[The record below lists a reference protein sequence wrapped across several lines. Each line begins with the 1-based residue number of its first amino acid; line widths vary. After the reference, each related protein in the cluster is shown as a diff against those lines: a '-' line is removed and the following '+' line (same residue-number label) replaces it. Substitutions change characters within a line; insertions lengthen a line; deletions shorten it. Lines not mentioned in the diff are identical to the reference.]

1 MADVQKEN
9 GYTAIAHELLEAICK
24 SGFTAT
30 EMKVILAIARYTYGF
45 HKTEAEIS
53 LGTIADFIKYK
64 DRAGISRAVTRL
76 MRMKVIQLVGK
87 NGQARVLKLNKDY
100 DLWETSCCQN
110 DNCCRNDNS
119 TVAKMTTPKPDFSEE
134 FESLWKIYPRK
145 KGRNAI
151 SKKTMKELEK
161 AGFETLKKAIE
172 NYKEEIRRNHTDEQ
186 YILHGSTFFNGRW
199 KDYVES
205 EVTAD
210 ADSKPRFI
218 PSTGFRRKEE

>member
-9 GYTAIAHELLEAICK
+9 GYTAIAHELLEAICN

-30 EMKVILAIARYTYGF
+30 EMKVILAVARYTYGF
-45 HKTEAEIS
+45 HKIEAEIS

-76 MRMKVIQLVGK
+76 MRMKVIQLAGK

-119 TVAKMTTPKPDFSEE
+119 TVAKMTTPKPDFSAE
-134 FESLWKIYPRK
+134 FESLWKLYPRK
-145 KGRNAI
+145 KGK
-151 SKKTMKELEK
+151 SSVTKKAMKELQQ
-161 AGFETLKKAIE
+161 AGFETVKKAIE
-172 NYKEEIRRNHTDEQ
+172 NYKEEIRKNRTEER

-199 KDYVES
+199 RDYIES
-205 EVTAD
+205 EVSGDAD
-210 ADSKPRFI
+210 AYHVG
-218 PSTGFRRKEE
+218 TYFR